1 MEILTTLTD
10 SMTAQPNSIHVG
22 ILKFT
27 YFTFMLKATYKEK
40 LKLHKYIHILRCQKS
55 ILLIS

>member
-10 SMTAQPNSIHVG
+10 SMTAQPNSIHLG

-40 LKLHKYIHILRCQKS
+40 LKLLHTYFEVSKEYFID
-55 ILLIS
+55 